1 MRILTLGDS
10 WTYGSN
16 EWGLDPEVISWPAQM
31 SQKYG
36 VEVVNLACGGGSN
49 QRAARIGIEELCR
62 DSNYDYVIFPL
73 APAAR
78 TEILKLGKWHQ
89 IWPGHGKR
97 GSNSDLDKIYTE
109 FWHAWN
115 DLQNTIML
123 SFYFIHS
130 IQALGIPLFISG
142 LSLCPS
148 QYAEQLSWILNYK
161 NDNNFESLNMP
172 LEDFNI
178 GINDLDRKLRS
189 LKAIHFANLK
199 LQPEYLDD
207 VCQSYFFN
215 LETQQKYSYSYKT
228 FKGHPDDA
236 GYLALADYFAG
247 KIGLI

>member
-16 EWGLDPEVISWPAQM
+16 ECDLDPTVISWPAQLAK
-31 SQKYG
+31 KYNI
-36 VEVVNLACGGGSN
+36 EVVNLARGGSSN

-73 APAAR
+73 APASR
-78 TEILKLGKWHQ
+78 TEILKLGKWNQ
-89 IWPGHGKR
+89 IWPGK
-97 GSNSDLDKIYTE
+97 GSTRSIDKIYTDW
-109 FWHAWN
+109 WHEWN
-115 DLQNTIML
+115 DVQQTIML

-130 IQALGIPLFISG
+130 VQAMGIPLFMSG
-142 LSLCPS
+142 LSLHPS
-148 QYAEQLSWILNYK
+148 QYTKELSWILNYK
-161 NDNNFESLNMP
+161 NDNDFNSLNMP
-172 LEDFNI
+172 LAEFNI

-199 LQPEYLDD
+199 LQPEYLYDIY
-207 VCQSYFFN
+207 QSYFFN
-215 LETQQKYSYSYKT
+215 PDTQQKYGYAYKT
-228 FKGHPDDA
+228 FTGHPDDA